1 MTSLSDCPKLRQ
13 QLQQG
18 PTTPDT
24 QRPPACTRA
33 RFSLIRFRSPL
44 LTEYLFLPVLRCF
57 TSRRSLHPPYTFRR
71 GSHHMTGAGLPHSEI
86 LGSRFV
92 CQLPE
97 AYRRLPR
104 PSSAPGAKA
113 STLCPY
119 KLQPQKTK
127 MLAST
132 VQFSNNDQA
141 HHQHPTPTHPN
152 HAAEAGCT
160 GPAAPTAQTPPHKTA
175 RCPARSEEAVTHGD
189 CSLRTQQ
196 CVLHPTRPSPTPFPP
211 HTPGARRTRSRAG
224 SSQAVVDVPPTS
236 TTPHTHGVGL
246 VPGPPAQR
254 PAGRRSLERR

>member
-1 MTSLSDCPKLRQ
+1 MTRLSDSLPGRQTGPK
-13 QLQQG
+13 G
-18 PTTPDT
+18 PTTPYA
-24 QRPPACTRA
+24 QRLPACTRA
-33 RFSLIRFRSPL
+33 RFGLIRFRSPL

-57 TSRRSLHPPYTFRR
+57 TSRRSLHTPYTFRC
-71 GSHHMTGAGLPHSEI
+71 GSYHMTGTGFPHSEI

-152 HAAEAGCT
+152 PAAEAGCT
-160 GPAAPTAQTPPHKTA
+160 GPAALRPTPGTT
-175 RCPARSEEAVTHGD
+175 
-189 CSLRTQQ
+189 
-196 CVLHPTRPSPTPFPP
+196 HPTRARGLPETIRRTSHPTAAVPSGPNSVSCAGTVPDPP
-211 HTPGARRTRSRAG
+211 RSHPAKPGVLGARSG
-224 SSQAVVDVPPTS
+224 CLPAVIDVPP
-236 TTPHTHGVGL
+236 
-246 VPGPPAQR
+246 
-254 PAGRRSLERR
+254 